1 MPTLNPSGDHS
12 TKLKPGVSLSYL
24 RDYLTSNGLKL
35 PLYDNATAILLP
47 IFLVSKNRLDWR
59 NKFLVIWSVE
69 CYKKGENGEIK
80 EAEGYTKLILG

>member
-12 TKLKPGVSLSYL
+12 TKLQPGVSLSYL

-47 IFLVSKNRLDWR
+47 IFLVSKNRLD
-59 NKFLVIWSVE
+59 
-69 CYKKGENGEIK
+69 
-80 EAEGYTKLILG
+80 